1 MSQYYDRRYEILV
14 DGKPFI
20 SATDGPT
27 FRCAFDVSINPS
39 DTQSTAD
46 IRIYNLND
54 NSTGKVLKRQRT
66 ITLRAGYVETID
78 TIFTGTIINTFQE
91 REGPSVITRLLCK
104 AAQLPADRGTISAS
118 FGAGVTVMDLLSA
131 LAGAMPQVLLADE
144 RQFADIPP
152 YPRGYT
158 LNGDIRTCL
167 DALAYAHKFSY
178 IFFNGALIVDRGGY
192 ERYGSERIV
201 SRYTGMEGVPEITGG
216 ELGVGC
222 DVSVRLDPKM
232 RINGKFKIRAEF
244 ATFNTGNMFFT
255 EIPELKS
262 LGTYN
267 ILSITHN
274 GDTHGDTWSTRLSG
288 IKPGQP
294 TKSTATTATG
304 QLHWGKKVE
313 QDFRDKVRKIS
324 ASVGIDPNW
333 LMDIMAWETDETF
346 SPSKR
351 NYAGSGATGLI
362 QFTET
367 TARWLGTTTLAL
379 SRMTAVEQL
388 DYVQKYLEQY
398 SGRMHNIEDAYMAI
412 FYSKG
417 MGKTLD
423 YVLFDSSDVAY
434 AKNSNLDVNPTD
446 GTVTKKKAC
455 VPVYRKAIKGPNH
468 AA

>member
-1 MSQYYDRRYEILV
+1 MSQYYDRRYEILI
-14 DGKPFI
+14 DGEPFI

-39 DTQSTAD
+39 DTNSTAD
-46 IRIYNLND
+46 IRLYNLND
-54 NSTGKVLKRQRT
+54 NSVGKVLKRQRS

-104 AAQLPADRGTISAS
+104 SAQLPADRGTISAS
-118 FGAGVTVMDLLSA
+118 FGAGVTVMDLLNA

-144 RQFADIPP
+144 RQFEDIPP

-158 LNGDIRTCL
+158 LNGDVRTCL

-178 IFFNGALIVDRGGY
+178 VFFNGALIVDRGGY
-192 ERYGSERIV
+192 ERNGSERIV

-216 ELGVGC
+216 EQGVGC

-232 RINGKFKIRAEF
+232 RVNGKFKIRGEF

-255 EIPELKS
+255 DIPELMS

-294 TKSTATTATG
+294 TKTTVAG

-313 QDFRDKVRKIS
+313 QDFRDKVRKIAANLDTS
-324 ASVGIDPNW
+324 PDW
-333 LMDIMAWETDETF
+333 LMDIMAWETGESFD
-346 SPSKR
+346 PAKK

-367 TARWLGTTTLAL
+367 TARGLGTTTLAL

-388 DYVQKYLEQY
+388 DYVQKYLAPY
-398 SGRMHNIEDAYMAI
+398 TGRMRTLEDTYMAVFWSTGI
-412 FYSKG
+412 
-417 MGKTLD
+417 GKALD
-423 YVLFDSSDVAY
+423 YVLFDSTDAAY
-434 AKNSNLDVNPTD
+434 AMNSGLDVNPTD

-455 VPVYRKAIKGPNH
+455 APVYRSAIKGANY

>member
-20 SATDGPT
+20 SATDGPM

-39 DTQSTAD
+39 DTNSTAD

-118 FGAGVTVMDLLSA
+118 FGAGVTVMDLLNA
-131 LAGAMPQVLLADE
+131 LAGAMPQVLLADD
-144 RQFADIPP
+144 RQFEDVPP

-216 ELGVGC
+216 EQGVGC

-232 RINGKFKIRAEF
+232 RVNGKFKIRAEF

-288 IKPGQP
+288 IKPGKP
-294 TKSTATTATG
+294 TTSTVAG
-304 QLHWGKKVE
+304 KLHWGRKVKQE
-313 QDFRDKVRKIS
+313 FRDKVRTI
-324 ASVGIDPNW
+324 AADIGIEPDW
-333 LMDIMAWETDETF
+333 LMDIMAWETGESF
-346 SPSKR
+346 SPSIYNR
-351 NYAGSGATGLI
+351 TGSGAVGLI
-362 QFTET
+362 QFMPS
-367 TARWLGTTTLAL
+367 TARALGTSSVALA
-379 SRMTAVEQL
+379 RMDAVEQL
-388 DYVQKYLEQY
+388 DYVHAYFSDYKNRL
-398 SGRMHNIEDAYMAI
+398 HNLSDTYMAVFWPAGI
-412 FYSKG
+412 
-417 MGKTLD
+417 GKADT
-423 YVLFDSSDVAY
+423 YVLFDNTSPAWAGNSD
-434 AKNSNLDVNPTD
+434 LDVNPTD
-446 GTVTKKKAC
+446 GTITKKKATA
-455 VPVYRKAIKGPNH
+455 PVYRASIKGANY